1 MESTP
6 LETQVSL
13 STDREVVQK
22 SPPIASPS
30 GPDNPL
36 TSGTNALEKQL
47 SSDGIHPT
55 RAEMREVIGSSS
67 SSTTS
72 IDDQQRQQPPSIGQT
87 NRSRLSDSVTPGP
100 NPTPTLSLT
109 TVESSTL
116 RMGKFPSGSD
126 FNKNKKSST
135 IDTSKHGDDV
145 VVMDSLSARGPTS
158 SNKDDDTTITEVG
171 RNDEHS
177 INTVVTTNKRPVS
190 SIETNAALLE
200 TSKKPRRENDVDNGN
215 DFLDRLLD
223 FSEWHAA
230 TKSMLE
236 WLQTMHEK
244 IK

>member
-135 IDTSKHGDDV
+135 IDTSKHGNDV
-145 VVMDSLSARGPTS
+145 VVMDLLAAHGPTS
-158 SNKDDDTTITEVG
+158 NNRDTTIVEVG
-171 RNDEHS
+171 RNDGNF
-177 INTVVTTNKRPVS
+177 INTVVTTNKRPIS
-190 SIETNAALLE
+190 SIETNATLLE
-200 TSKKPRRENDVDNGN
+200 TSKKPRRENDIDNGN
-215 DFLDRLLD
+215 DPLDKIMD
-223 FSEWHAA
+223 FSEWHAV

-236 WLQTMHEK
+236 WLQVMHEK